1 MHTCPTLMPP
11 DRYRAEYAQGS
22 NALRDRRNNSNNSMA
37 SVHSAGLS
45 GSGAG
50 ISAGGHGTAHTPT
63 RPGTPTPPFQITP
76 AYGGS
81 PTPTGNGR
89 SHRPRQQS
97 KEQIADAR
105 FHLDP
110 PPPQMTPEE
119 SMAWHAASSVG
130 LRDRGCRLVWV
141 GAFANAA
148 AAGWTCGVGGG
159 VSGFGDRSGLSPPSP
174 PSAVADRVPWDY
186 LAMGLQRHLC
196 GTLTI
201 PSSRDRIVDEGPYG
215 DAGGEGG
222 ENAGAGTGNDSYG
235 DLGGEGGGYG
245 ALDSQAPRGMNDEEL
260 LYVRGILQAKQAGRR
275 GSTHAGGSR
284 GSGGSWDQAFSIED
298 PNRNQGD
305 GHCYERGSANS
316 MDSSMGADVVSVEGF
331 AQFSKWWAP
340 LMRMLSRLRKDWA
353 TLSPIVVHGFV
364 GRMEAERRLQG
375 RERGTFL
382 LRFSERKAGVLV
394 VSFTEHVSIF
404 RTSDG
409 SRSVCKL
416 LPLSI
421 LIRLII

>member
-1 MHTCPTLMPP
+1 MMSSA
-11 DRYRAEYAQGS
+11 RYRAEYALGS

-37 SVHSAGLS
+37 SAHSGGLG

-50 ISAGGHGTAHTPT
+50 GHGNAHTPT
-63 RPGTPTPPFQITP
+63 RPGTPTPPIQITP

-81 PTPTGNGR
+81 PTLTSNGR
-89 SHRPRQQS
+89 SHRRRQQS

-105 FHLDP
+105 FNLEP

-119 SMAWHAASSVG
+119 SLAWHAACSAG

-141 GAFANAA
+141 RASANAA
-148 AAGWTCGVGGG
+148 AAGWTGGAGGG

-174 PSAVADRVPWDY
+174 PSAIVDRVPWEY
-186 LAMGLQRHLC
+186 LAMGLDRHLC

-201 PSSRDRIVDEGPYG
+201 PSSRDRVVDEGPYG
-215 DAGGEGG
+215 DVGGEGG
-222 ENAGAGTGNDSYG
+222 GGAGAGTSGDSYG

-245 ALDSQAPRGMNDEEL
+245 ALDCQAPRGMNDEEL
-260 LYVRGILQAKQAGRR
+260 RYVRGILQAKQTGRR
-275 GSTHAGGSR
+275 GSTLAGGSR
-284 GSGGSWDQAFSIED
+284 GSGGGGGSWEQTFSVED
-298 PNRNQGD
+298 PNNVHGD
-305 GHCYERGSANS
+305 GHCYDRGSAS
-316 MDSSMGADVVSVEGF
+316 TVEASVGADVVSVEGF

-394 VSFTEHVSIF
+394 VSFTEHVGIF
-404 RTSDG
+404 EA
-409 SRSVCKL
+409 
-416 LPLSI
+416 
-421 LIRLII
+421 